1 MRSPAGKP
9 FEQVNPVG
17 AQGRLELDLD
27 RLHPAGLHCRQEV
40 GADIGEALGGH
51 TQRNRIDGGQLS
63 TDRSHIE
70 GDGGGLIPQ
79 EDCHSL
85 RGGLQV
91 TQACDGQPA
100 GLIQGGQHLGQGH
113 GSAGNGR
120 RWESFALGVLG
131 HGFSS
136 FGSFGSGQEGSRE
149 DRHGLQWQF
158 GNATISQMGR
168 VLHESIP
175 EYS

>member
-1 MRSPAGKP
+1 
-9 FEQVNPVG
+9 
-17 AQGRLELDLD
+17 
-27 RLHPAGLHCRQEV
+27 AGLHRRQEV

-51 TQRNRIDGGQLS
+51 TQRNRIDGGQLGA
-63 TDRSHIE
+63 DRSHIE
-70 GDGGGLIPQ
+70 GDGGELIPQ

-85 RGGLQV
+85 RGGLQI

-100 GLIQGGQHLGQGH
+100 GLIQGGQDLGQGH

-136 FGSFGSGQEGSRE
+136 LREFRVGSGGVSGGQAWTPVEIRE
-149 DRHGLQWQF
+149 AYYIIGGTCAW
-158 GNATISQMGR
+158 I
-168 VLHESIP
+168 
-175 EYS
+175 EYSRFVTTD